1 MWTSGGLNSLT
12 KKAYVGADVPMS
24 QVCHQFVKFLLIP
37 TA

>member
-12 KKAYVGADVPMS
+12 KKAYVGAEVPMS
-24 QVCHQFVKFLLIP
+24 QACPRFVKFLLIP